1 MTALTCAQ
9 SSAGPPIR
17 RALTMTLFSAPY
29 GLYMSLQYLG
39 PVSDDEWRALLTEYL
54 ARADEFRIHMP
65 DGEGPLSHGRAEF
78 MALPEV
84 EVRPWNGMRDSIE
97 IVGPLTPAARDL
109 FVRLEPS
116 IEAFDPE
123 CKLWDYELVQDAT
136 VVLSIGDY
144 HDLQVEVPT

>member
-123 CKLWDYELVQDAT
+123 RKLWDYELVQDGT